1 MTLAWRRSGVALM
14 LAGGLLGTGCAAGNA
29 YRQGQKEARNGNWDL
44 AVARLTRA
52 LEESPGN
59 IKFKIALENARIQA
73 SRFHQKQ
80 ARKHLAADE
89 LDRAAEELGIA
100 SRYDPSNEAAAAELR
115 VVRERIRKR
124 EEEKERRAQ
133 LESMKSRAQAA
144 RVPLPVL
151 SPRSAVPI
159 TLHFTET
166 SLEKVFE
173 TLSKVSGVNILFD
186 EGFRDKRDSV
196 NLTGV
201 SFQDALELITFK
213 NRLFYKV
220 VDQNTIIIVPESP
233 AKRRSYDELLV
244 RTFYLENAEAN
255 DTLTLV
261 KNITGITK
269 AANNVPLNA
278 ITLMGTADQLAL
290 AARVIEANDKARGE
304 VLVEVEIIEV
314 NRTRMKEYGIELA
327 NYTAGVSFSPTGA
340 SGETAGGLTN
350 IRAHLLSSFNLADF
364 VVSIPSGLL
373 TSFLQT
379 DDTVRLLASPRLRAA
394 EGKKTSLKI
403 GTEVPI
409 PVTTFTA
416 TQAGASTFAPAT
428 SFQYRN
434 VGVNLEMTPKI
445 TATGEITLEVS
456 AEFSLLG
463 ENRNVGTGENP
474 INVPTFF
481 TRNVNGI
488 LRVREGQTT
497 LIGGL
502 VQGRETDSLKGV
514 VGLQSIPLLNKVFTS
529 RNKQKEEQEV
539 IISLTPHLV
548 RAPKLTEED
557 FAPTFAGTLERVN
570 VPSARP
576 SLFGPEEP
584 TPTLPPAPAATP
596 SASPEPDAP
605 GRRQA
610 PTAAV
615 PEAVPEPSAPAGEP
629 SAAPLAAPSPPPSG
643 PPGGRPPTALFSP
656 AEAHVKAGETAS
668 LSVVVLNASG
678 LLGAEIVVSF
688 DPVLIEAL
696 EAAPGPLLTLDGS
709 PVNTERNIEPGRVR
723 VRLTRGAATA
733 GSGAVATLTF
743 KGLQGGTAI
752 VAVQSVILVTETGAA
767 QPMLPGP
774 ARIRVQP

>member
-1 MTLAWRRSGVALM
+1 MTASWTRTGLALL
-14 LAGGLLGTGCAAGNA
+14 LAAGLLGTGCAAGNA
-29 YRQGQKEARNGNWDL
+29 YRQGQKEARHGNWDL

-52 LEESPGN
+52 LEKSPGN
-59 IKFKIALENARIQA
+59 IKFKIGLENARIQA
-73 SRFHQKQ
+73 GRFHHKE

-89 LDRAAEELGIA
+89 LERAAEELEIA
-100 SRYDPSNEAAAAELR
+100 SRYDPANESAAGDLR

-124 EEEKERRAQ
+124 EEEKEQRAQ

-159 TLHFTET
+159 TLRFTET

-186 EGFRDKRDSV
+186 EGFRDKRDTV

-201 SFQDALELITFK
+201 TFQDALELITFK

-269 AANNVPLNA
+269 SASNVPLNA
-278 ITLMGTADQLAL
+278 ITLMGTVDQLAL
-290 AARVIEANDKARGE
+290 AARVIASNDKARGE
-304 VLVEVEIIEV
+304 VLVEVEILEI
-314 NRTRMKEYGIELA
+314 NRTRAKEYGIELA
-327 NYTAGVSFSPTGA
+327 NYTAAVAFSPTGG
-340 SGETAGGLTN
+340 SGEVAGGLTSL
-350 IRAHLLSSFNLADF
+350 RAHLLSSFNLADF
-364 VVSIPSGLL
+364 VVSIPSGLF
-373 TSFLQT
+373 TSFLQS
-379 DDTVRLLASPRLRAA
+379 DNNARVLAAPRLRAA
-394 EGKKTSLKI
+394 EGKKTSLRM
-403 GTEVPI
+403 GREVPI

-416 TQAGASTFAPAT
+416 AAAGPSTFAPAT

-434 VGVNLEMTPKI
+434 VGVNLEMTPKVA
-445 TATGEITLEVS
+445 ATGEITLEVS
-456 AEFSLLG
+456 AEFSIIG
-463 ENRNVGTGENP
+463 ANVNVGSGDNP
-474 INVPTFF
+474 INVPTFS
-481 TRNVNGI
+481 TRNVNGL
-488 LRVREGQTT
+488 LRMREGQTV

-502 VQGRETDSLKGV
+502 VQGSEQDDLKGV
-514 VGLQSIPLLNKVFTS
+514 LGLQSIPVLNKVFTS
-529 RNKQKEEQEV
+529 RQRKKDESEV

-557 FAPTFAGTLERVN
+557 FASTFAGTLERVS

-576 SLFGPEEP
+576 PLFGVEEP
-584 TPTLPPAPAATP
+584 TPAPTPAAP
-596 SASPEPDAP
+596 ASPEPESTPTRPAAPAPAPVTVPPGNAPAEPAAAP
-605 GRRQA
+605 G
-610 PTAAV
+610 
-615 PEAVPEPSAPAGEP
+615 
-629 SAAPLAAPSPPPSG
+629 AAPSPAPGVAS
-643 PPGGRPPTALFSP
+643 GGRPATALLSP
-656 AEAHVKAGETAS
+656 AEASLKAGEAAS

-678 LLGAEIVVSF
+678 LLGVEVVLSF
-688 DPVLIEAL
+688 DPALL
-696 EAAPGPLLTLDGS
+696 EATDAVPGPLLTLDGS

-723 VRLTRGAATA
+723 VRLMRGAATA

-743 KGLQGGTAI
+743 KGLQSGTAV
-752 VAVQSVILVTETGAA
+752 VAVQSVTLVTEAGAT

-774 ARIRVQP
+774 ARISVQP